1 MKTMKTADL
10 LFKKNSQTSKIASV
24 QTGKYGPA
32 GLMSEN
38 RPSTVSAAAKYST
51 LILVLDKLFLGL
63 FQAMESDHCIYCKFE
78 HSGKVYEAVTDKDLT
93 SWLSECPDDYMALLP
108 AFVYTLST
116 VYDEKGNE
124 EIKETFQA
132 LKECMSSPEKRD
144 ESKLKKYM
152 LLICDS
158 FYYVYAKNYATI
170 KNTEFELPREIIM
183 KGISNGTF
191 KPMKLF
197 QGLSEGVDLSKL
209 ETEELMVEEEE
220 DFSIKYDDWTEEQKL
235 NIPSKDLLNSF
246 VVTDEALSLARKIK
260 FRLDKVLKRMK
271 KGMTGVEAIENDYI
285 NCLMVGRPSTGKTTV
300 ANAIA
305 AMTGMPIYTVPFS
318 KNTEED
324 TVEGKNKVVDG
335 KIGFVETDF
344 LKAYEHG
351 GIIVC
356 EEINLAD
363 PGVVM
368 GSIGQAIEKPFI
380 LMKDGYIPIRR
391 HPLCVII
398 GTMNTG
404 TAGSRPLNQALSSR
418 FRCTYVLDDPDKE
431 TFLKILQSHGH
442 KKENCRYIYDAYTKI
457 IGYLK
462 DPKQSQED
470 LCENLTLRG
479 CFGALECMDEG
490 QEPKEALKNSLI
502 GKIAEVDLEVSRNV
516 RMNVIDSLPDG
527 PARRRR
533 GTV

>member
-1 MKTMKTADL
+1 M
-10 LFKKNSQTSKIASV
+10 

-197 QGLSEGVDLSKL
+197 QGLSEGVDLSKM

-271 KGMTGVEAIENDYI
+271 RE
-285 NCLMVGRPSTGKTTV
+285 
-300 ANAIA
+300 
-305 AMTGMPIYTVPFS
+305 
-318 KNTEED
+318 
-324 TVEGKNKVVDG
+324 
-335 KIGFVETDF
+335 
-344 LKAYEHG
+344 
-351 GIIVC
+351 
-356 EEINLAD
+356 
-363 PGVVM
+363 
-368 GSIGQAIEKPFI
+368 
-380 LMKDGYIPIRR
+380 
-391 HPLCVII
+391 
-398 GTMNTG
+398 
-404 TAGSRPLNQALSSR
+404 
-418 FRCTYVLDDPDKE
+418 
-431 TFLKILQSHGH
+431 
-442 KKENCRYIYDAYTKI
+442 
-457 IGYLK
+457 
-462 DPKQSQED
+462 
-470 LCENLTLRG
+470 
-479 CFGALECMDEG
+479 
-490 QEPKEALKNSLI
+490 
-502 GKIAEVDLEVSRNV
+502 
-516 RMNVIDSLPDG
+516 
-527 PARRRR
+527 
-533 GTV
+533 